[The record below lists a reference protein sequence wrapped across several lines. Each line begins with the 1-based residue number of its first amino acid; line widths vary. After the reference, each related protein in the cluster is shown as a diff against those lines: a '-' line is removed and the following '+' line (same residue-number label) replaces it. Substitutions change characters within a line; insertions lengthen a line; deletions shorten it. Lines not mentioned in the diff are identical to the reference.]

1 MSAMNGFQSPDIQ
14 AYYCYLVVLI
24 VGTVVARARVNALL
38 GRYPDRWAFGGT
50 WALFVAYTTLPLAL
64 FWFLDYTAITHD
76 TTLFAALAVAALYPQ
91 IFAGGV
97 EGITLP
103 GQTAALWKPF
113 EAWTKVM
120 DERIRRRNK
129 VYNDRF
135 EERVRTQIAADIQ
148 MEIALL
154 NLTQERSQDLNTL
167 TQGLLPLQQAMAE
180 NAPGAQ
186 RRLVDRLWKELR
198 LAEPENYGYLIWQR
212 GIIPWRT
219 YWWWLA
225 RGKAKLVSYTALV
238 LILLGGGS
246 VVTKMIL
253 MRDAHP
259 ELMIAYHRWRFEK
272 GGGTEIDKFRSW
284 KYLNHLLKRRPDL
297 GKAIF
302 PRLLEDL
309 KYKQVT
315 AEQVKRTLS
324 LVRDTHR
331 PDVDTESICPL
342 IEDLRGDNLDLRRDV
357 QELLVDLQKEDY
369 PDHPVSAAL
378 AAWLPKES
386 DTPGEIETYIGQ
398 WQSWWAGVKAP
409 PVKAANPVAVAL
421 SSTGHSDLPG
431 VYFEFGKAIIRP
443 ESEPALQQAADALTE
458 HPDWNVRIEGYTDN
472 VGGAAYNLRLSQRRA
487 EAVQQALEQ
496 KHGIAAGRLAAK
508 GFGEASPKHPT
519 TPKLAGPRTGAW
531 SW

>member
-1 MSAMNGFQSPDIQ
+1 MNGFQSPDIQ

-24 VGTVVARARVNALL
+24 VGTLVARTRVNTLL

-50 WALFVAYTTLPLAL
+50 WALFAAYTTLPLAL

-97 EGITLP
+97 EGITMP

-135 EERVRTQIAADIQ
+135 EEQVRTKIAADAQ
-148 MEIALL
+148 TEAKLL
-154 NLTQERSQDLNTL
+154 NLTQERSQDLNAL
-167 TQGLLPLQQAMAE
+167 AQALVPLQQAMAA

-212 GIIPWRT
+212 GIIHWPT

-225 RGKAKLVSYTALV
+225 RGKAKLVSGTALA
-238 LILLGGGS
+238 LILGFGVGA
-246 VVTKMIL
+246 VTELIL
-253 MRDAHP
+253 MRDQHP
-259 ELMIAYHRWRFEK
+259 EMMIAYHRWRFEK
-272 GGGTEIDKFRSW
+272 GGGTDKDKFRSW
-284 KYLNHLLKRRPDL
+284 RYLNHLLKRRPDM

-309 KYKQVT
+309 KFKQIT

-331 PDVDTESICPL
+331 PEVDEFSIEPL

-357 QELLVDLQKEDY
+357 QELLLDLQKEDY

-378 AAWLPKES
+378 AAWAPKES
-386 DTPGEIETYIGQ
+386 DTPGEIESYIGQ
-398 WQSWWAGVKAP
+398 WRAWWDPLKSGPGKVKA
-409 PVKAANPVAVAL
+409 VNPVAAAVI
-421 SSTGHSDLPG
+421 
-431 VYFEFGKAIIRP
+431 FEFGKAIIRP

-458 HPDWNVRIEGYTDN
+458 HPDWKVRIEGYTDS
-472 VGGAAYNLRLSQRRA
+472 VGAAAYNLRLSQRRA

-496 KHGIAAGRLAAK
+496 KHGIATGRLTAKDWAGRAR
-508 GFGEASPKHPT
+508 KHRM
-519 TPKLAGPRTGAW
+519 TPRTAEPRTGGW
-531 SW
+531 NW

>member
-1 MSAMNGFQSPDIQ
+1 MNGFQSPDIQ

-24 VGTVVARARVNALL
+24 VGTLVARARVNALL
-38 GRYPDRWAFGGT
+38 GRYRDRWAFSGT
-50 WALFVAYTTLPLAL
+50 WTLFAAYTTLPLAL

-76 TTLFAALAVAALYPQ
+76 TTLFAALVVAALYPQ

-97 EGITLP
+97 QGITLP

-113 EAWTKVM
+113 EAWTKVI
-120 DERIRRRNK
+120 DKRISQRNK

-135 EERVRTQIAADIQ
+135 EEQVRTKIATDPQ
-148 MEIALL
+148 MEVKLL
-154 NLTQERSQDLNTL
+154 NLAQERSPHLDAL
-167 TQGLLPLQQAMAE
+167 TQALMPLQQAMAA

-198 LAEPENYGYLIWQR
+198 LAESENYGYLIWQR

-225 RGKAKLVSYTALV
+225 RGRAKLVSWTALV
-238 LILLGGGS
+238 LIVGFGVGAVTEL
-246 VVTKMIL
+246 VTK
-253 MRDAHP
+253 RDEYP

-272 GGGTEIDKFRSW
+272 GGGTDKDKFRSW
-284 KYLNHLLKRRPDL
+284 RYLTHLLKGRPDL

-309 KYKQVT
+309 KFKAIT

-331 PDVDTESICPL
+331 PEVDEFSVDAL

-357 QELLVDLQKEDY
+357 QELLLDLQKEDY

-378 AAWLPKES
+378 AAWAPKES
-386 DTPGEIETYIGQ
+386 DTAGEIESYIGQ
-398 WQSWWAGVKAP
+398 WQAWWGPLK
-409 PVKAANPVAVAL
+409 
-421 SSTGHSDLPG
+421 SGS
-431 VYFEFGKAIIRP
+431 GKLTRP
-443 ESEPALQQAADALTE
+443 
-458 HPDWNVRIEGYTDN
+458 
-472 VGGAAYNLRLSQRRA
+472 
-487 EAVQQALEQ
+487 
-496 KHGIAAGRLAAK
+496 
-508 GFGEASPKHPT
+508 
-519 TPKLAGPRTGAW
+519 
-531 SW
+531 